1 MFNTYNSQGSEDSI
15 RPFVGVIYY
24 LWFIEYDSRYMIPN
38 TAFVDGLKAKKLPPE
53 MRIAKAKII
62 GCQHCSFV
70 VSNSDLKF
78 SVNWFIFKLKDFVSD
93 EIPMFHNVEF
103 QEASGSE
110 KRILE
115 FFNQKGDRLLET
127 DVSEESFDK
136 VT

>member
-1 MFNTYNSQGSEDSI
+1 
-15 RPFVGVIYY
+15 
-24 LWFIEYDSRYMIPN
+24 
-38 TAFVDGLKAKKLPPE
+38 

-70 VSNSDLKF
+70 VSCLERVRYKRSPH
-78 SVNWFIFKLKDFVSD
+78 SVTEIENGCKIPLIAKPPIFYTLLDFKAIWIILYFKLKDFVSD

-115 FFNQKGDRLLET
+115 FFNQKDDRLLET
-127 DVSEESFDK
+127 DVSEESFMIL
-136 VT
+136 